1 MPVGFPLRPELRV
14 LAVCLALS
22 ACQDAPGAVAQAPPP
37 PEPSPINGIG
47 YVVFASPINRG
58 TSRLLIDDLDKLQA
72 KGARQIVLGI
82 NSPGGEIDAAQAI
95 VAEMDR
101 LHDQDGITF
110 NAYNLR
116 LVASAATLVFLDAQA
131 RYAVPH
137 SGFIF
142 HAPFVLQ
149 SGAFSS
155 ETLRKNADTLDR
167 DTQMFRDVLLARTH
181 LTKQQVDVYVS
192 RTVVLSP
199 DDAQHDGVIDAVEAV
214 TAPKGARAWLI
225 KVKPKATAP
234 DPEVQRTPATQAG
247 DSSLF

>member
-1 MPVGFPLRPELRV
+1 MRVGLPLRPEFRV
-14 LAVCLALS
+14 LVACLALS
-22 ACQDAPGAVAQAPPP
+22 ACQDAPGVIAQAPAP
-37 PEPSPINGIG
+37 PEPSPVNGIG

-72 KGARQIVLGI
+72 QGAREIVLGL
-82 NSPGGEIDAAQAI
+82 NSPGGEIDAAQTI

-101 LHDQDGITF
+101 LHDQDGIKF
-110 NAYNLR
+110 SAYNLR
-116 LVASAATLVFLDAQA
+116 LVASAATLVFLDAQG

-142 HAPFVLQ
+142 HAPFALQ
-149 SGAFSS
+149 NGAFSS
-155 ETLRKNADTLDR
+155 ETLRKNADRLDR

-199 DDAQHDGVIDAVEAV
+199 DDAQHDGVIDAVQAV
-214 TAPKGARAWLI
+214 LAPKDARAWLI

-234 DPEVQRTPATQAG
+234 NPEVQKTSATQAG
-247 DSSLF
+247 NSSSF